1 MEGPAT
7 ASPAHEENPGTAG
20 TREARRLGSRAFRAE
35 RSRFLVEGPQAVRE
49 ALRGAAAATD
59 AERPPVVVR
68 RLWWTRRFSDRNPDF
83 VDLATTAGIQGV
95 ELSDVDLA
103 KLGETATPQGV
114 VAVCDFLPFD
124 LDDVLARSP
133 RMLVVLAQVRDPGNA
148 GTVIRCADAAGAD
161 AVVLSAGSVDAYNPK
176 AVRAAV
182 GSHFH
187 LPVGQ
192 DLPLAPTLAAIR
204 AAGLTILAADGGV
217 AGAVDLDAAG
227 DSGLLA
233 RPVAWLLGNEAWGLP
248 PADLAL
254 ADEVVAVP
262 LHGRAESL
270 NLATAA
276 AVCLYATARAQRR

>member
-1 MEGPAT
+1 M
-7 ASPAHEENPGTAG
+7 ASSEASSLRPDGVAG
-20 TREARRLGSRAFRAE
+20 LREARRLTTDRAFRTE
-35 RSRFLVEGPQAVRE
+35 RSRFVVEGPQAVRE
-49 ALRGAAAATD
+49 ALRGAAETGAPG
-59 AERPPVVVR
+59 RPAVVVR
-68 RLWWTRRFSDRNPDF
+68 RLWWTRSFLQRHSDF
-83 VDLATTAGIQGV
+83 GDLADAAGISDV
-95 ELSDVDLA
+95 ELDHDDLA
-103 KLGETATPQGV
+103 KAGDTATPQGV
-114 VAVCDFLPFD
+114 LAVCDFPPFD

-192 DLPLAPTLAAIR
+192 DLPLAPMLAAMR
-204 AAGLTILAADGGV
+204 ATGLTILAADGGV
-217 AGAVDLDAAG
+217 PGAVDLDDAG

-233 RPVAWLLGNEAWGLP
+233 RPVAWLFGNEAWGLP
-248 PADLAL
+248 PADRGL

-276 AVCLYATARAQRR
+276 AVCLYATARAQRRR

>member
-1 MEGPAT
+1 M
-7 ASPAHEENPGTAG
+7 ASSETPSPRQDGVAG
-20 TREARRLGSRAFRAE
+20 MREARRLASLQFRTE
-35 RSRFLVEGPQAVRE
+35 RSRFVVEGPQAVRE
-49 ALRGAAAATD
+49 ALRGAAQVD
-59 AERPPVVVR
+59 EHGRPAVVVR
-68 RLWWTRRFSDRNPDF
+68 RLWWTRRFLERHPD
-83 VDLATTAGIQGV
+83 VGELAVTAGIHGV
-95 ELSDVDLA
+95 EVGDDDLA
-103 KLGETATPQGV
+103 NAGETTTPQGV
-114 VAVCDFLPFD
+114 LAVCDFLPFD
-124 LDDVLARSP
+124 LDDVLAASP
-133 RMLVVLAQVRDPGNA
+133 RMVVVLAQVRDPGNA

-176 AVRAAV
+176 TVRAAV

-192 DLPLAPTLAAIR
+192 DLMLAPTLAAMR

-217 AGAVDLDAAG
+217 PGAIDLDEAG

-233 RPVAWLLGNEAWGLP
+233 RPVAWLFGNEAWGLP
-248 PADLAL
+248 PADRAL